1 MSNTIESLEI
11 EIIGS
16 SQSAEQALDALER
29 SLGRLKTAVK
39 SGCGLTA
46 VTNQLTAMNTALGS
60 MNSSGISN
68 LKALAD
74 GLNTLSGIGKFKLSS
89 SIANQITNLGT
100 ATKSLNGTDFTQLT
114 TLATALTP
122 LATVGKANLGSTINQ
137 LGKLPG
143 AIQPL
148 VTMDM
153 TGLSQKIRD
162 LVEAVKPL
170 SEMGKANLGSTLN
183 QIKKLPEAFAT
194 LNALDLTS
202 FAKKIKEVAAA
213 LAPLADEMQKVANGF
228 SAFPAKIQKLL
239 NATNQIPKAN
249 SRAGTSYVNL
259 AAKIAMAYT
268 AVKRVASVIASWINK
283 SNEYIEN
290 LNLFTVAMGDYATEA
305 QKYAEMVGELM
316 GIDPGEW
323 MRNQG
328 VFMTLATGFGVVN
341 DRAYTMSKN
350 LTQLGYDLSSFF
362 NITFE
367 DAMQKLQSGISGE
380 LEPLRRLGYDLS
392 QARLEAVALSLGIDK
407 AVSSMTQA
415 EKAELRYYAIMT
427 QVTTAQGDM
436 ARTLNAPANQLR
448 VLQAQ
453 ATQAARALGNIFIPA
468 LNAVLP
474 YAIAVAQ
481 VIRFLANTI
490 ASLFGFSLPEVD
502 YSGIGELASGASD
515 ASDAIDD
522 TTGSVKKLKKSLL
535 GIDELNLLTDNSDSG
550 GGGAD
555 FGGGGGGFDFELPE
569 YDFLGELANSRVAQ
583 IVEEMKE
590 WLGLT
595 GEINSWADFFDTR
608 LGEILTTVGL
618 IGAGFAAWKIAKTT
632 LKGLNTVK
640 KISSKKVNL
649 SFSVI
654 GATLAMSDL
663 DKLKQ
668 YFEDFTE
675 NGATFANVSGMLSEF
690 AGLIGDALTLLGNT
704 KLGGAMK
711 VIQGLGELVS
721 SINDIAQ
728 NGIDVTNVTDLL
740 RGLTNVAIGIGLFSQ
755 NLQLTGVAMAL
766 QGFTTVI
773 QELGENWEAIKQGDW
788 SGVDK
793 TTLIVGVI
801 EALGGILTALD
812 VFNKLKKAT
821 KVKEAVEGIGEVA
834 TATETISTTTSTMT
848 TKLTSLVKNLG
859 LGIAVIAEVAAA
871 AVLFVG
877 AIWVLGKEL
886 EQVGIAWQPVIDNA
900 ETVFIAV
907 GVGTGL
913 LVGIGVA
920 TAALGSAGTTLV
932 VNVALGAAML
942 AELGITAAL
951 FLAEILVV
959 GKLLDE
965 IDQAWEPV
973 LDNGED
979 IATAIGV
986 GTALLVAIGVVAA
999 ALGAATVASVGLLPL
1014 AIGIGTAMLVE
1025 LGAAATLFITEICA
1039 IGEGLEE
1046 ISLGWQPVLDDGEAI
1061 EDGIEKGT
1069 ALLVA
1074 IGAVTAALG
1083 SASVASVGS
1092 LPLAIGIG
1100 TAMLA
1105 ELGVAFGVFCD
1116 SLSDVSDDIKDTL
1129 APALSGVN
1137 DVLPDATSDMSDFID
1152 FMTAFAEDMVIY
1164 AASSSIAGIAATID
1178 EFIDFFTTD
1187 PIKRMSDEM
1196 DEQYE
1201 DMKDLVEKLEEV
1213 LPLIKDGTRLM
1224 DEYNDAMDD
1233 FNAVSGNGGGLS
1245 GFVSTMIEVGIQL
1258 FKYGWTTISN
1268 FVGDKV
1274 SAAVSLAKSGW
1285 TTISSFVGDKVSTA
1299 VSLAKRGWS
1308 NISSFVGSS
1317 VTVGISLV
1325 KSGWTTIK
1333 NWIGDLT
1340 ASLKI
1345 TLPKIRIKWSN
1356 AEVLG
1361 ATVKYPSGFECYAQG
1376 GFPAMGQMFVAR
1388 EAGPELVGTIG
1399 NRTAVV
1405 NNDQIVASV
1414 SQGVYEANSEQ
1425 NALLREQNN
1434 LLRKLLEKDTNVTA
1448 VVGTGDVISGFE
1460 RKNRRDGRTVVP
1472 VGV

>member
-11 EIIGS
+11 EVIGS
-16 SQSAEQALDALER
+16 SQSAEQALDALEE

-39 SGCGLTA
+39 GGCGLTA

-60 MNSSGISN
+60 MNSSSISN

-74 GLNTLSGIGKFKLSS
+74 GLNILSGIGKFKLSS

-249 SRAGTSYVNL
+249 ARAGTSYVNL
-259 AAKIAMAYT
+259 AAKITMAYA
-268 AVKRVASVIASWINK
+268 AVKRIASVIASWINK

-290 LNLFTVAMGDYATEA
+290 LNLFTVAMGKYATEA
-305 QKYAEMVGELM
+305 QQYAEMVGELM

-328 VFMTLATGFGVVN
+328 VFMTLATGFGVAS
-341 DRAYTMSKN
+341 DRAYTMSQN

-502 YSGIGELASGASD
+502 YSGIGELAGGASD

-555 FGGGGGGFDFELPE
+555 FGGGGGGFDFELPT
-569 YDFLGELANSRVAQ
+569 YDFLGELAESRVAQ

-595 GEINSWADFFDTR
+595 GEIKSWSDLLNTNFGQI
-608 LGEILTTVGL
+608 LILVGEIGAGLLLWKLSKGLMSGLKYLADLKKAGLDIPMTIMAGATLTITGFTIEFTGVADAIKNGLDELNLVEIIAGGLTGTAGSALLGKGIGAFIAKAFENSAVAKAITAGGGAISTTL
-618 IGAGFAAWKIAKTT
+618 IGAA
-632 LKGLNTVK
+632 
-640 KISSKKVNL
+640 
-649 SFSVI
+649 I
-654 GATLAMSDL
+654 GAIIAGVPMFITGVYDAIV
-663 DKLKQ
+663 
-668 YFEDFTE
+668 
-675 NGATFANVSGMLSEF
+675 NGFDWLNGVLIPIG
-690 AGLIGDALTLLGNT
+690 AGLTGAGTGAIVGMITGAVTGPVGAAIGAAVGLL
-704 KLGGAMK
+704 
-711 VIQGLGELVS
+711 IGL
-721 SINDIAQ
+721 
-728 NGIDVTNVTDLL
+728 VTDLIVANWDSICGWVSTAVATIAQFGSDL
-740 RGLTNVAIGIGLFSQ
+740 WAGIVAIWNGAPEWFD
-755 NLQLTGVAMAL
+755 
-766 QGFTTVI
+766 TTVI
-773 QELGENWEAIKQGDW
+773 QPVVGFFGDLWADISSLASECWEAI
-788 SGVDK
+788 VDFFSPAIEWFSQLFSSVYQ
-793 TTLIVGVI
+793 TLSDIFYNIGVI
-801 EALGGILTALD
+801 ASGCWEVIKAVWAVVSTWFNTNIIQPVSTFFSNMWTGIKTWAID
-812 VFNKLKKAT
+812 AWNGIKSVFSTIGSWINTNIIQPVGNFFSGLWTGFLEKA
-821 KVKEAVEGIGEVA
+821 KSAWEGVKTVFGNVA
-834 TATETISTTTSTMT
+834 SFFKDTFE
-848 TKLTSLVKNLG
+848 K
-859 LGIAVIAEVAAA
+859 
-871 AVLFVG
+871 
-877 AIWVLGKEL
+877 
-886 EQVGIAWQPVIDNA
+886 AWQGIVK
-900 ETVFIAV
+900 VF
-907 GVGTGL
+907 
-913 LVGIGVA
+913 
-920 TAALGSAGTTLV
+920 
-932 VNVALGAAML
+932 
-942 AELGITAAL
+942 
-951 FLAEILVV
+951 
-959 GKLLDE
+959 
-965 IDQAWEPV
+965 
-973 LDNGED
+973 
-979 IATAIGV
+979 
-986 GTALLVAIGVVAA
+986 
-999 ALGAATVASVGLLPL
+999 
-1014 AIGIGTAMLVE
+1014 
-1025 LGAAATLFITEICA
+1025 
-1039 IGEGLEE
+1039 
-1046 ISLGWQPVLDDGEAI
+1046 
-1061 EDGIEKGT
+1061 
-1069 ALLVA
+1069 
-1074 IGAVTAALG
+1074 
-1083 SASVASVGS
+1083 SVAGEIFV
-1092 LPLAIGIG
+1092 
-1100 TAMLA
+1100 
-1105 ELGVAFGVFCD
+1105 
-1116 SLSDVSDDIKDTL
+1116 DIKDGIVS
-1129 APALSGVN
+1129 AFKKVVN
-1137 DVLPDATSDMSDFID
+1137 
-1152 FMTAFAEDMVIY
+1152 
-1164 AASSSIAGIAATID
+1164 G
-1178 EFIDFFTTD
+1178 
-1187 PIKRMSDEM
+1187 
-1196 DEQYE
+1196 
-1201 DMKDLVEKLEEV
+1201 
-1213 LPLIKDGTRLM
+1213 LI
-1224 DEYNDAMDD
+1224 
-1233 FNAVSGNGGGLS
+1233 GGLNKVIS
-1245 GFVSTMIEVGIQL
+1245 VPFNGI
-1258 FKYGWTTISN
+1258 N
-1268 FVGDKV
+1268 
-1274 SAAVSLAKSGW
+1274 SAL
-1285 TTISSFVGDKVSTA
+1285 
-1299 VSLAKRGWS
+1299 R
-1308 NISSFVGSS
+1308 
-1317 VTVGISLV
+1317 
-1325 KSGWTTIK
+1325 TIK
-1333 NWIGDLT
+1333 N
-1340 ASLKI
+1340 I
-1345 TLPKIRIKWSN
+1345 TILDFQPFSGLRTISVPSIPYLADGGMVN
-1356 AEVLG
+1356 A
-1361 ATVKYPSGFECYAQG
+1361 
-1376 GFPAMGQMFVAR
+1376 GQMFVAR

>member
-16 SQSAEQALDALER
+16 SQSAEQALDALEE

-39 SGCGLTA
+39 GGCGLTA

-60 MNSSGISN
+60 MNSSSISN

-415 EKAELRYYAIMT
+415 EKAELRYYAIMN

-448 VLQAQ
+448 VLKAQ

-490 ASLFGFSLPEVD
+490 ASLFGFALPEVD
-502 YSGIGELASGASD
+502 YSGIGELAGGAGA

-522 TTGSVKKLKKSLL
+522 TTGSVKELKKSLL

-595 GEINSWADFFDTR
+595 GEIKSWSDLLNTNFGQI
-608 LGEILTTVGL
+608 LILVGEIGAGLLLWKLSKGLLTGLRTLSELKAAGLDIPLTIMAGTTLTLTGFTIEFTGVADAIKNGLDELNFAEIILGGITGTAGTALLGKGIGAWIAKAFSGSAIASAITAGGGAISTTVLGAAVGGIIAGIPAYIAGIYDAIVSGIDWLNAAL
-618 IGAGFAAWKIAKTT
+618 IGAGATAAGA
-632 LKGLNTVK
+632 G
-640 KISSKKVNL
+640 
-649 SFSVI
+649 I
-654 GATLAMSDL
+654 GAIIGSLGGPIGAGIGALIGLA
-663 DKLKQ
+663 
-668 YFEDFTE
+668 
-675 NGATFANVSGMLSEF
+675 V
-690 AGLIGDALTLLGNT
+690 GLITDGIILLVQNWEAVCT
-704 KLGGAMK
+704 WF
-711 VIQGLGELVS
+711 QGVFATIGQFFADLWQ
-721 SINDIAQ
+721 SICDIWSVCAEWF
-728 NGIDVTNVTDLL
+728 D
-740 RGLTNVAIGIGLFSQ
+740 
-755 NLQLTGVAMAL
+755 
-766 QGFTTVI
+766 TTVI
-773 QELGENWEAIKQGDW
+773 QPVVGFFGDLWADISSLASECWEAI
-788 SGVDK
+788 VDFFSPAIEWFSQLFSSVYQ
-793 TTLIVGVI
+793 TLSDIFYNIGVI
-801 EALGGILTALD
+801 ASGCWEVIKAVWAVVSTWFNTNIIQPVSTFFSNMWTGIKTWAID
-812 VFNKLKKAT
+812 AWNGIKSVFSTIGSWINTNIIQPVGNFFSGLWTGFLNGARSAWEG
-821 KVKEAVEGIGEVA
+821 VKTVFGNVA
-834 TATETISTTTSTMT
+834 SFFKDTFQ
-848 TKLTSLVKNLG
+848 K
-859 LGIAVIAEVAAA
+859 
-871 AVLFVG
+871 
-877 AIWVLGKEL
+877 
-886 EQVGIAWQPVIDNA
+886 AWQ
-900 ETVFIAV
+900 
-907 GVGTGL
+907 
-913 LVGIGVA
+913 GI
-920 TAALGSAGTTLV
+920 
-932 VNVALGAAML
+932 VNV
-942 AELGITAAL
+942 
-951 FLAEILVV
+951 F
-959 GKLLDE
+959 
-965 IDQAWEPV
+965 
-973 LDNGED
+973 
-979 IATAIGV
+979 
-986 GTALLVAIGVVAA
+986 
-999 ALGAATVASVGLLPL
+999 
-1014 AIGIGTAMLVE
+1014 
-1025 LGAAATLFITEICA
+1025 
-1039 IGEGLEE
+1039 
-1046 ISLGWQPVLDDGEAI
+1046 
-1061 EDGIEKGT
+1061 
-1069 ALLVA
+1069 
-1074 IGAVTAALG
+1074 
-1083 SASVASVGS
+1083 SVAGE
-1092 LPLAIGIG
+1092 I
-1100 TAMLA
+1100 
-1105 ELGVAFGVFCD
+1105 F
-1116 SLSDVSDDIKDTL
+1116 
-1129 APALSGVN
+1129 VN
-1137 DVLPDATSDMSDFID
+1137 
-1152 FMTAFAEDMVIY
+1152 
-1164 AASSSIAGIAATID
+1164 
-1178 EFIDFFTTD
+1178 
-1187 PIKRMSDEM
+1187 
-1196 DEQYE
+1196 
-1201 DMKDLVEKLEEV
+1201 
-1213 LPLIKDGTRLM
+1213 IKDGI
-1224 DEYNDAMDD
+1224 
-1233 FNAVSGNGGGLS
+1233 LS
-1245 GFVSTMIEVGIQL
+1245 GFKKVVNGIIGGL
-1258 FKYGWTTISN
+1258 N
-1268 FVGDKV
+1268 
-1274 SAAVSLAKSGW
+1274 SAIAVP
-1285 TTISSFVGDKVSTA
+1285 F
-1299 VSLAKRGWS
+1299 
-1308 NISSFVGSS
+1308 N
-1317 VTVGISLV
+1317 GINSALR
-1325 KSGWTTIK
+1325 TIK
-1333 NWIGDLT
+1333 NINILGLT
-1340 ASLKI
+1340 PFSGLRTISVPSIPYLADGGMV
-1345 TLPKIRIKWSN
+1345 N
-1356 AEVLG
+1356 A
-1361 ATVKYPSGFECYAQG
+1361 
-1376 GFPAMGQMFVAR
+1376 GQMFVAR

>member
-11 EIIGS
+11 EVIGS
-16 SQSAEQALDALER
+16 SQSAEQALDALEQ

-39 SGCGLTA
+39 GGCGLTA

-60 MNSSGISN
+60 MNSSSISN

-290 LNLFTVAMGDYATEA
+290 LNLFTVAMGEYATEA

-415 EKAELRYYAIMT
+415 EKAELRYYAIMN

-448 VLQAQ
+448 VLKAQ

-490 ASLFGFSLPEVD
+490 ASLFGFALPEVD
-502 YSGIGELASGASD
+502 YSGIGELAGGAGA

-522 TTGSVKKLKKSLL
+522 TTGSVKELKKSLL

-595 GEINSWADFFDTR
+595 GEIKSWSDLLNTNFGQI
-608 LGEILTTVGL
+608 LILVGEIGAGLLLWKLSKGLLTGLRTLSELKAAGLDIPLTIMAGTTLTLTGFTIEFTGVADAIKNGLDELNFAEIILGGITGTAGTALLGKGIGAWIAKAFSGSAIASAITAGGGAISTTVLGAAVGGIIAGIPAYIAGIYDAIVSGIDWLNAAL
-618 IGAGFAAWKIAKTT
+618 IGAGATAAGA
-632 LKGLNTVK
+632 G
-640 KISSKKVNL
+640 
-649 SFSVI
+649 I
-654 GATLAMSDL
+654 GAIIGSLGGPIGAGIGALIGLA
-663 DKLKQ
+663 
-668 YFEDFTE
+668 
-675 NGATFANVSGMLSEF
+675 V
-690 AGLIGDALTLLGNT
+690 GLITDGIILLVQNWEAVCT
-704 KLGGAMK
+704 WF
-711 VIQGLGELVS
+711 QGVFATIGQFFADLWQ
-721 SINDIAQ
+721 SICDIWSVCAEWF
-728 NGIDVTNVTDLL
+728 D
-740 RGLTNVAIGIGLFSQ
+740 
-755 NLQLTGVAMAL
+755 
-766 QGFTTVI
+766 TTVI
-773 QELGENWEAIKQGDW
+773 QPVVGFFGDLWADISSLASECWEAI
-788 SGVDK
+788 VDFFSPAIEWFSQLFSSVYQ
-793 TTLIVGVI
+793 TLSDIFYNIGVI
-801 EALGGILTALD
+801 ASGCWEVIKAVWAVVSTWFNTNIIQPVSTFFSNMWTGIKTWAID
-812 VFNKLKKAT
+812 AWNGIKSVFSTIGSWINTNIIQPVGNFFSGLWTGFLNGARSAWEG
-821 KVKEAVEGIGEVA
+821 VKTVFGNVA
-834 TATETISTTTSTMT
+834 SFFKDTFQ
-848 TKLTSLVKNLG
+848 K
-859 LGIAVIAEVAAA
+859 
-871 AVLFVG
+871 
-877 AIWVLGKEL
+877 
-886 EQVGIAWQPVIDNA
+886 AWQ
-900 ETVFIAV
+900 
-907 GVGTGL
+907 
-913 LVGIGVA
+913 GI
-920 TAALGSAGTTLV
+920 
-932 VNVALGAAML
+932 VNV
-942 AELGITAAL
+942 
-951 FLAEILVV
+951 F
-959 GKLLDE
+959 
-965 IDQAWEPV
+965 
-973 LDNGED
+973 
-979 IATAIGV
+979 
-986 GTALLVAIGVVAA
+986 
-999 ALGAATVASVGLLPL
+999 
-1014 AIGIGTAMLVE
+1014 
-1025 LGAAATLFITEICA
+1025 
-1039 IGEGLEE
+1039 
-1046 ISLGWQPVLDDGEAI
+1046 
-1061 EDGIEKGT
+1061 
-1069 ALLVA
+1069 
-1074 IGAVTAALG
+1074 
-1083 SASVASVGS
+1083 SVAGE
-1092 LPLAIGIG
+1092 I
-1100 TAMLA
+1100 
-1105 ELGVAFGVFCD
+1105 F
-1116 SLSDVSDDIKDTL
+1116 
-1129 APALSGVN
+1129 VN
-1137 DVLPDATSDMSDFID
+1137 
-1152 FMTAFAEDMVIY
+1152 
-1164 AASSSIAGIAATID
+1164 
-1178 EFIDFFTTD
+1178 
-1187 PIKRMSDEM
+1187 
-1196 DEQYE
+1196 
-1201 DMKDLVEKLEEV
+1201 
-1213 LPLIKDGTRLM
+1213 IKDGI
-1224 DEYNDAMDD
+1224 
-1233 FNAVSGNGGGLS
+1233 LS
-1245 GFVSTMIEVGIQL
+1245 GFKKVVNGIIGGL
-1258 FKYGWTTISN
+1258 N
-1268 FVGDKV
+1268 
-1274 SAAVSLAKSGW
+1274 SAIAVP
-1285 TTISSFVGDKVSTA
+1285 F
-1299 VSLAKRGWS
+1299 
-1308 NISSFVGSS
+1308 N
-1317 VTVGISLV
+1317 GINSALR
-1325 KSGWTTIK
+1325 TIK
-1333 NWIGDLT
+1333 NINILGLT
-1340 ASLKI
+1340 PFSGLRTISVPSIPYLADGGMV
-1345 TLPKIRIKWSN
+1345 N
-1356 AEVLG
+1356 A
-1361 ATVKYPSGFECYAQG
+1361 
-1376 GFPAMGQMFVAR
+1376 GQMFVAR

>member
-11 EIIGS
+11 EVIGS
-16 SQSAEQALDALER
+16 SQSAEQALDALEQ

-39 SGCGLTA
+39 GGCGLTA

-60 MNSSGISN
+60 MNSSSISN

-89 SIANQITNLGT
+89 SIANQITSLGT

-213 LAPLADEMQKVANGF
+213 LTPLADEMQKVANGF

-290 LNLFTVAMGDYATEA
+290 LNLFTVARGDYATEA

-415 EKAELRYYAIMT
+415 EKAELRYYAIMN

-502 YSGIGELASGASD
+502 YSGIGELAGGASD

-595 GEINSWADFFDTR
+595 GEIKSWSDLLNTNFGQI
-608 LGEILTTVGL
+608 LILVGEIGAGLLLWKLSKGLLTGLRTLSELKAAGLDIPLTIMAGTTLTLTGFTIEFTGVADAIKNGLDELNFAEIILGGITGTAGTALLGKGIGAWIAKAFSGSAIASAITAGGGAISTTVLGAAVGGIIAGIPAYIAGIYDAIVSGIDWLNAAL
-618 IGAGFAAWKIAKTT
+618 IGAGATAAGA
-632 LKGLNTVK
+632 G
-640 KISSKKVNL
+640 
-649 SFSVI
+649 I
-654 GATLAMSDL
+654 GAIIGSLGGPIGSGIGALIGLA
-663 DKLKQ
+663 
-668 YFEDFTE
+668 
-675 NGATFANVSGMLSEF
+675 V
-690 AGLIGDALTLLGNT
+690 GLITDGIILLVQNWEAVCT
-704 KLGGAMK
+704 WF
-711 VIQGLGELVS
+711 QGVFATIGQFFADLWQ
-721 SINDIAQ
+721 SICDIWSVCAEWF
-728 NGIDVTNVTDLL
+728 D
-740 RGLTNVAIGIGLFSQ
+740 
-755 NLQLTGVAMAL
+755 
-766 QGFTTVI
+766 TTVI
-773 QELGENWEAIKQGDW
+773 QPVVGFFGDLWADISSLASECWEAIVDFFSPAIEWFSQLFSSVYQTLSDIFYNIGVIASGCWEVIKAVWAVVSTWFDTNIIQPVSKFFSNMWTGISTWCSEAWEDMKAVLSKVGSWIDTNIIQPVSTFFSDLW
-788 SGVDK
+788 SGF
-793 TTLIVGVI
+793 
-801 EALGGILTALD
+801 LD
-812 VFNKLKKAT
+812 AASDAWEG
-821 KVKEAVEGIGEVA
+821 VKEVFGKVGSFFK
-834 TATETISTTTSTMT
+834 ETF
-848 TKLTSLVKNLG
+848 
-859 LGIAVIAEVAAA
+859 ED
-871 AVLFVG
+871 
-877 AIWVLGKEL
+877 
-886 EQVGIAWQPVIDNA
+886 AWQ
-900 ETVFIAV
+900 
-907 GVGTGL
+907 
-913 LVGIGVA
+913 GI
-920 TAALGSAGTTLV
+920 
-932 VNVALGAAML
+932 VN
-942 AELGITAAL
+942 I
-951 FLAEILVV
+951 F
-959 GKLLDE
+959 
-965 IDQAWEPV
+965 
-973 LDNGED
+973 
-979 IATAIGV
+979 
-986 GTALLVAIGVVAA
+986 
-999 ALGAATVASVGLLPL
+999 
-1014 AIGIGTAMLVE
+1014 
-1025 LGAAATLFITEICA
+1025 
-1039 IGEGLEE
+1039 
-1046 ISLGWQPVLDDGEAI
+1046 
-1061 EDGIEKGT
+1061 
-1069 ALLVA
+1069 
-1074 IGAVTAALG
+1074 
-1083 SASVASVGS
+1083 SVAGEIFV
-1092 LPLAIGIG
+1092 
-1100 TAMLA
+1100 
-1105 ELGVAFGVFCD
+1105 
-1116 SLSDVSDDIKDTL
+1116 DIKD
-1129 APALSGVN
+1129 
-1137 DVLPDATSDMSDFID
+1137 
-1152 FMTAFAEDMVIY
+1152 
-1164 AASSSIAGIAATID
+1164 GI
-1178 EFIDFFTTD
+1178 
-1187 PIKRMSDEM
+1187 
-1196 DEQYE
+1196 
-1201 DMKDLVEKLEEV
+1201 
-1213 LPLIKDGTRLM
+1213 
-1224 DEYNDAMDD
+1224 
-1233 FNAVSGNGGGLS
+1233 LS
-1245 GFVSTMIEVGIQL
+1245 GFKKVVNGIIGGLNSAIAVPFNGINSALRFVRDIEIVGIKP
-1258 FKYGWTTISN
+1258 FSSIRTIS
-1268 FVGDKV
+1268 VP
-1274 SAAVSLAKSGW
+1274 SIPYLADGGM
-1285 TTISSFVGDKVSTA
+1285 V
-1299 VSLAKRGWS
+1299 
-1308 NISSFVGSS
+1308 
-1317 VTVGISLV
+1317 
-1325 KSGWTTIK
+1325 
-1333 NWIGDLT
+1333 
-1340 ASLKI
+1340 
-1345 TLPKIRIKWSN
+1345 N
-1356 AEVLG
+1356 A
-1361 ATVKYPSGFECYAQG
+1361 
-1376 GFPAMGQMFVAR
+1376 GQMFVAR

-1448 VVGTGDVISGFE
+1448 VVGTGSVISGLE
-1460 RKNRRDGRTVVP
+1460 RKNRRDGKTIVP
-1472 VGV
+1472 IGV

>member
-11 EIIGS
+11 EVIGS
-16 SQSAEQALDALER
+16 SQSAEQALDALEQ

-39 SGCGLTA
+39 GGCGLTA

-60 MNSSGISN
+60 MNSSSISN

-89 SIANQITNLGT
+89 SIANQITSLGT

-137 LGKLPG
+137 LGILPG

-213 LAPLADEMQKVANGF
+213 LTPLADEMQKVANGF

-290 LNLFTVAMGDYATEA
+290 LNLFTVAMGEYATEA

-415 EKAELRYYAIMT
+415 EKAELRYYAIMN

-448 VLQAQ
+448 VLKAQ

-490 ASLFGFSLPEVD
+490 ASLFGFALPEVD
-502 YSGIGELASGASD
+502 YSGIGELAGGAGA

-522 TTGSVKKLKKSLL
+522 TTGSVKELKKSLL

-595 GEINSWADFFDTR
+595 GEIKSWSDLLNTNFGQI
-608 LGEILTTVGL
+608 LILVGEIGAGLLLWKLSKGLLTGLRTLSELKAAGLDIPLTIMAGTTLTLTGFTIEFTGVADAIKNGLDELNFAEIILGGITGTAGTALLGKGIGAWIAKAFSGSAIASAITAGGGAISTTVLGAAVGGIIAGIPAYIAGIYDAIVSGIDWLNAAL
-618 IGAGFAAWKIAKTT
+618 IGAGATAAGA
-632 LKGLNTVK
+632 G
-640 KISSKKVNL
+640 
-649 SFSVI
+649 I
-654 GATLAMSDL
+654 GAIIGSLGGPIGAGIGALIGLA
-663 DKLKQ
+663 
-668 YFEDFTE
+668 
-675 NGATFANVSGMLSEF
+675 V
-690 AGLIGDALTLLGNT
+690 GLITDGIILLVQNWEAVCT
-704 KLGGAMK
+704 WF
-711 VIQGLGELVS
+711 QGVFATIGQFFADLWQ
-721 SINDIAQ
+721 SICDIWSVCAEWF
-728 NGIDVTNVTDLL
+728 D
-740 RGLTNVAIGIGLFSQ
+740 
-755 NLQLTGVAMAL
+755 
-766 QGFTTVI
+766 TTVI
-773 QELGENWEAIKQGDW
+773 QPVVGFFGDLWVDISSLASECWEAI
-788 SGVDK
+788 VDFFSPAIEWFSQLFSSVYQ
-793 TTLIVGVI
+793 TLSDIFYNIGVI
-801 EALGGILTALD
+801 ASGCWEVIKAVWAVVSTW
-812 VFNKLKKAT
+812 FNT
-821 KVKEAVEGIGEVA
+821 NI
-834 TATETISTTTSTMT
+834 I
-848 TKLTSLVKNLG
+848 
-859 LGIAVIAEVAAA
+859 
-871 AVLFVG
+871 
-877 AIWVLGKEL
+877 
-886 EQVGIAWQPVIDNA
+886 QPVSTFFSNMWTGIKTWAIDAWNGIKSVFSTIGSWINTNIIQPVGNFFSGLWTGFLNGA
-900 ETVFIAV
+900 RSAWEGVKTVF
-907 GVGTGL
+907 G
-913 LVGIGVA
+913 
-920 TAALGSAGTTLV
+920 
-932 VNVALGAAML
+932 
-942 AELGITAAL
+942 
-951 FLAEILVV
+951 
-959 GKLLDE
+959 
-965 IDQAWEPV
+965 
-973 LDNGED
+973 
-979 IATAIGV
+979 
-986 GTALLVAIGVVAA
+986 
-999 ALGAATVASVGLLPL
+999 TVASFFKDTFQK
-1014 AIGIGTAMLVE
+1014 AWQGIVNV
-1025 LGAAATLFITEICA
+1025 F
-1039 IGEGLEE
+1039 
-1046 ISLGWQPVLDDGEAI
+1046 
-1061 EDGIEKGT
+1061 
-1069 ALLVA
+1069 
-1074 IGAVTAALG
+1074 
-1083 SASVASVGS
+1083 SVAGE
-1092 LPLAIGIG
+1092 I
-1100 TAMLA
+1100 
-1105 ELGVAFGVFCD
+1105 F
-1116 SLSDVSDDIKDTL
+1116 
-1129 APALSGVN
+1129 VN
-1137 DVLPDATSDMSDFID
+1137 
-1152 FMTAFAEDMVIY
+1152 
-1164 AASSSIAGIAATID
+1164 
-1178 EFIDFFTTD
+1178 
-1187 PIKRMSDEM
+1187 
-1196 DEQYE
+1196 
-1201 DMKDLVEKLEEV
+1201 
-1213 LPLIKDGTRLM
+1213 IKDGI
-1224 DEYNDAMDD
+1224 
-1233 FNAVSGNGGGLS
+1233 LS
-1245 GFVSTMIEVGIQL
+1245 GFKKVVNGIIGGL
-1258 FKYGWTTISN
+1258 NSAIAVPFNGINWALNKIKNINILGLTPFSGLRTIS
-1268 FVGDKV
+1268 VP
-1274 SAAVSLAKSGW
+1274 SIPYLADGGM
-1285 TTISSFVGDKVSTA
+1285 V
-1299 VSLAKRGWS
+1299 
-1308 NISSFVGSS
+1308 
-1317 VTVGISLV
+1317 
-1325 KSGWTTIK
+1325 
-1333 NWIGDLT
+1333 
-1340 ASLKI
+1340 
-1345 TLPKIRIKWSN
+1345 N
-1356 AEVLG
+1356 A
-1361 ATVKYPSGFECYAQG
+1361 
-1376 GFPAMGQMFVAR
+1376 GQMFVAR

>member
-11 EIIGS
+11 EVIGS

-39 SGCGLTA
+39 GGCGLTA

-60 MNSSGISN
+60 MNSSSISN

-268 AVKRVASVIASWINK
+268 AVKRIASVIASWINK

-290 LNLFTVAMGDYATEA
+290 LNLFTVAMGEYATEA
-305 QKYAEMVGELM
+305 QQYAEMAGELM

-415 EKAELRYYAIMT
+415 EKAELRYYAIMN

-448 VLQAQ
+448 VLKAQ

-502 YSGIGELASGASD
+502 YSGIGELAGGAGE

-522 TTGSVKKLKKSLL
+522 TTGSVKELKKSLL

-595 GEINSWADFFDTR
+595 GEIKSWSDLLNTNFGQI
-608 LGEILTTVGL
+608 LILVGEIGAGLLLWKLSKGLLTGLRTLSELKAAGLDIPLTIMAGTTLTLTGFTIEFTGVADAIKNGLDELNFAEIILGGITGTAGTALLGKGIGAWIAKAFSGSAIASAITAGGGAISTTVLGAAVGGIIAGIPAYIAGIYDAIVSGIDWLNAAL
-618 IGAGFAAWKIAKTT
+618 IGAGATAAGA
-632 LKGLNTVK
+632 G
-640 KISSKKVNL
+640 
-649 SFSVI
+649 I
-654 GATLAMSDL
+654 GAIIGSLGGPIGAGIGALIGLA
-663 DKLKQ
+663 
-668 YFEDFTE
+668 
-675 NGATFANVSGMLSEF
+675 V
-690 AGLIGDALTLLGNT
+690 GLITDGIILLVQNWEAVCT
-704 KLGGAMK
+704 WF
-711 VIQGLGELVS
+711 QGVFATIGQFFADLWQ
-721 SINDIAQ
+721 SICDIWSVCAEWF
-728 NGIDVTNVTDLL
+728 D
-740 RGLTNVAIGIGLFSQ
+740 
-755 NLQLTGVAMAL
+755 
-766 QGFTTVI
+766 TTVI
-773 QELGENWEAIKQGDW
+773 QPVVGFFGDLWADISSLASECWEAI
-788 SGVDK
+788 VDFFSPAIEWFSQLFSSVYQ
-793 TTLIVGVI
+793 TISDIFYNIGVI
-801 EALGGILTALD
+801 ASGCWEVIKAVWAVVSTWFNTNIIQPVSTFFSNMWTGIKTWAID
-812 VFNKLKKAT
+812 AWNGIKSVFSTIGSWINTNIIQPVGNFFSGLWTGFLNRARSAWEG
-821 KVKEAVEGIGEVA
+821 VKTVFGNVA
-834 TATETISTTTSTMT
+834 SFFKDTFQ
-848 TKLTSLVKNLG
+848 K
-859 LGIAVIAEVAAA
+859 
-871 AVLFVG
+871 
-877 AIWVLGKEL
+877 
-886 EQVGIAWQPVIDNA
+886 AWQ
-900 ETVFIAV
+900 
-907 GVGTGL
+907 
-913 LVGIGVA
+913 GI
-920 TAALGSAGTTLV
+920 
-932 VNVALGAAML
+932 VNV
-942 AELGITAAL
+942 
-951 FLAEILVV
+951 F
-959 GKLLDE
+959 
-965 IDQAWEPV
+965 
-973 LDNGED
+973 
-979 IATAIGV
+979 
-986 GTALLVAIGVVAA
+986 
-999 ALGAATVASVGLLPL
+999 
-1014 AIGIGTAMLVE
+1014 
-1025 LGAAATLFITEICA
+1025 
-1039 IGEGLEE
+1039 
-1046 ISLGWQPVLDDGEAI
+1046 
-1061 EDGIEKGT
+1061 
-1069 ALLVA
+1069 
-1074 IGAVTAALG
+1074 
-1083 SASVASVGS
+1083 SVAGE
-1092 LPLAIGIG
+1092 I
-1100 TAMLA
+1100 
-1105 ELGVAFGVFCD
+1105 F
-1116 SLSDVSDDIKDTL
+1116 
-1129 APALSGVN
+1129 VN
-1137 DVLPDATSDMSDFID
+1137 
-1152 FMTAFAEDMVIY
+1152 
-1164 AASSSIAGIAATID
+1164 
-1178 EFIDFFTTD
+1178 
-1187 PIKRMSDEM
+1187 
-1196 DEQYE
+1196 
-1201 DMKDLVEKLEEV
+1201 
-1213 LPLIKDGTRLM
+1213 IKDGI
-1224 DEYNDAMDD
+1224 
-1233 FNAVSGNGGGLS
+1233 LS
-1245 GFVSTMIEVGIQL
+1245 GFKKVVNGIIGGL
-1258 FKYGWTTISN
+1258 NSAIAVPFNGINSALRAIKNINILGLTPFSGLRTIS
-1268 FVGDKV
+1268 VP
-1274 SAAVSLAKSGW
+1274 SIPYLADGGM
-1285 TTISSFVGDKVSTA
+1285 V
-1299 VSLAKRGWS
+1299 
-1308 NISSFVGSS
+1308 
-1317 VTVGISLV
+1317 
-1325 KSGWTTIK
+1325 
-1333 NWIGDLT
+1333 
-1340 ASLKI
+1340 
-1345 TLPKIRIKWSN
+1345 N
-1356 AEVLG
+1356 A
-1361 ATVKYPSGFECYAQG
+1361 
-1376 GFPAMGQMFVAR
+1376 GQMFVAR

>member
-16 SQSAEQALDALER
+16 SQSAEQALDALEE

-39 SGCGLTA
+39 GGCGLTA

-60 MNSSGISN
+60 MNSSSISN

-415 EKAELRYYAIMT
+415 EKAELRYYAIMN

-448 VLQAQ
+448 VLKAQ

-490 ASLFGFSLPEVD
+490 ASLFGFALPEVD
-502 YSGIGELASGASD
+502 YSGIGELAGGAGA

-522 TTGSVKKLKKSLL
+522 TTGSVKELKKSLL

-595 GEINSWADFFDTR
+595 GEIKSWSDLLNTNFGQI
-608 LGEILTTVGL
+608 LILVGE
-618 IGAGFAAWKIAKTT
+618 IGAGLLLWKLSKGLLTGLRTLSELKAAGLDIPLTIMAGTT
-632 LKGLNTVK
+632 LTLTGFTIEFTGVADAIKNGLDELNFAEIILGGITGTAGTALLGKG
-640 KISSKKVNL
+640 
-649 SFSVI
+649 I
-654 GATLAMSDL
+654 GAFITKAFADGAVSKALTTAATNLFGAKAVEAMGAGAVSAAGAAIGAGVGAIIAGIPAFVVGIYDAITNEFDWMNAAL
-663 DKLKQ
+663 I
-668 YFEDFTE
+668 TG
-675 NGATFANVSGMLSEF
+675 GATA
-690 AGLIGDALTLLGNT
+690 AGAGIGAIVGALGGPLTAALGALIGLCVG
-704 KLGGAMK
+704 
-711 VIQGLGELVS
+711 V
-721 SINDIAQ
+721 
-728 NGIDVTNVTDLL
+728 VTDLIVANWDSICGWVSTAVATIAQFGSDL
-740 RGLTNVAIGIGLFSQ
+740 WSGIVAIWNGAPEWFD
-755 NLQLTGVAMAL
+755 
-766 QGFTTVI
+766 TTVI
-773 QELGENWEAIKQGDW
+773 QPVVGFFGDLWADISSLASECWEAI
-788 SGVDK
+788 VDFFSPAIEWFSQLFSSVYQ
-793 TTLIVGVI
+793 TLSDIFYNIGVI
-801 EALGGILTALD
+801 ASGCWEVIKAVWAVVSTWFNTNIIQPVSTFFSNMWTGIKTWAID
-812 VFNKLKKAT
+812 AWNGIKSVFSTICSWINTNIIQPVGNFFSGLWTGFLNGARSAWEG
-821 KVKEAVEGIGEVA
+821 VKTVFGNVA
-834 TATETISTTTSTMT
+834 SFFKDTFQ
-848 TKLTSLVKNLG
+848 K
-859 LGIAVIAEVAAA
+859 
-871 AVLFVG
+871 
-877 AIWVLGKEL
+877 
-886 EQVGIAWQPVIDNA
+886 AWQ
-900 ETVFIAV
+900 
-907 GVGTGL
+907 
-913 LVGIGVA
+913 GI
-920 TAALGSAGTTLV
+920 
-932 VNVALGAAML
+932 VNV
-942 AELGITAAL
+942 
-951 FLAEILVV
+951 F
-959 GKLLDE
+959 
-965 IDQAWEPV
+965 
-973 LDNGED
+973 
-979 IATAIGV
+979 
-986 GTALLVAIGVVAA
+986 
-999 ALGAATVASVGLLPL
+999 
-1014 AIGIGTAMLVE
+1014 
-1025 LGAAATLFITEICA
+1025 
-1039 IGEGLEE
+1039 
-1046 ISLGWQPVLDDGEAI
+1046 
-1061 EDGIEKGT
+1061 
-1069 ALLVA
+1069 
-1074 IGAVTAALG
+1074 
-1083 SASVASVGS
+1083 SVAGE
-1092 LPLAIGIG
+1092 I
-1100 TAMLA
+1100 
-1105 ELGVAFGVFCD
+1105 F
-1116 SLSDVSDDIKDTL
+1116 
-1129 APALSGVN
+1129 VN
-1137 DVLPDATSDMSDFID
+1137 
-1152 FMTAFAEDMVIY
+1152 
-1164 AASSSIAGIAATID
+1164 
-1178 EFIDFFTTD
+1178 
-1187 PIKRMSDEM
+1187 
-1196 DEQYE
+1196 
-1201 DMKDLVEKLEEV
+1201 
-1213 LPLIKDGTRLM
+1213 IKDGI
-1224 DEYNDAMDD
+1224 
-1233 FNAVSGNGGGLS
+1233 LS
-1245 GFVSTMIEVGIQL
+1245 GFKKVVNGIIGGL
-1258 FKYGWTTISN
+1258 N
-1268 FVGDKV
+1268 
-1274 SAAVSLAKSGW
+1274 SAIAVP
-1285 TTISSFVGDKVSTA
+1285 F
-1299 VSLAKRGWS
+1299 
-1308 NISSFVGSS
+1308 N
-1317 VTVGISLV
+1317 GINSALR
-1325 KSGWTTIK
+1325 TIK
-1333 NWIGDLT
+1333 NINILGLT
-1340 ASLKI
+1340 PFSGLRTISVPSIPYLADGGMV
-1345 TLPKIRIKWSN
+1345 N
-1356 AEVLG
+1356 A
-1361 ATVKYPSGFECYAQG
+1361 
-1376 GFPAMGQMFVAR
+1376 GQMFVAR

>member
-16 SQSAEQALDALER
+16 SQSAEQALDALEG

-39 SGCGLTA
+39 GGCGLTA

-60 MNSSGISN
+60 MNSSSISN

-89 SIANQITNLGT
+89 SIANQITSLGT

-415 EKAELRYYAIMT
+415 EKAELRYYAIMN

-448 VLQAQ
+448 VLKAQ

-490 ASLFGFSLPEVD
+490 ASLFGFALPEVD
-502 YSGIGELASGASD
+502 YSGIGELAGGAGA

-522 TTGSVKKLKKSLL
+522 TTGSVKELKKSLL

-595 GEINSWADFFDTR
+595 EEIDSWSELLDTR
-608 LGEILTTVGL
+608 FGTILKTVGL
-618 IGAGFAAWKIAKTT
+618 IGVGLATWKVAPGILALKDIFNSDHSQLKKTGGIVMGVVGAFMQLMGAWDAWEN
-632 LKGLNTVK
+632 GLDW
-640 KISSKKVNL
+640 SNL
-649 SFSVI
+649 S
-654 GATLAMSDL
+654 
-663 DKLKQ
+663 
-668 YFEDFTE
+668 
-675 NGATFANVSGMLSEF
+675 
-690 AGLIGDALTLLGNT
+690 
-704 KLGGAMK
+704 
-711 VIQGLGELVS
+711 
-721 SINDIAQ
+721 
-728 NGIDVTNVTDLL
+728 
-740 RGLTNVAIGIGLFSQ
+740 
-755 NLQLTGVAMAL
+755 
-766 QGFTTVI
+766 
-773 QELGENWEAIKQGDW
+773 
-788 SGVDK
+788 
-793 TTLIVGVI
+793 
-801 EALGGILTALD
+801 
-812 VFNKLKKAT
+812 
-821 KVKEAVEGIGEVA
+821 
-834 TATETISTTTSTMT
+834 
-848 TKLTSLVKNLG
+848 
-859 LGIAVIAEVAAA
+859 
-871 AVLFVG
+871 
-877 AIWVLGKEL
+877 
-886 EQVGIAWQPVIDNA
+886 EQI
-900 ETVFIAV
+900 
-907 GVGTGL
+907 
-913 LVGIGVA
+913 VGIGVA
-920 TAALGSAGTTLV
+920 IAGLSLTVGHIGT
-932 VNVALGAAML
+932 
-942 AELGITAAL
+942 GIASIIGGI
-951 FLAEILVV
+951 ILTVTSV
-959 GKLLDE
+959 KDWLTNGVD
-965 IDQAWEPV
+965 W
-973 LDNGED
+973 DNF
-979 IATAIGV
+979 TGV
-986 GTALLVAIGVVAA
+986 M
-999 ALGAATVASVGLLPL
+999 VGLA
-1014 AIGIGTAMLVE
+1014 AIFGGISVLV
-1025 LGAAATLFITEICA
+1025 GNWI
-1039 IGEGLEE
+1039 
-1046 ISLGWQPVLDDGEAI
+1046 PM
-1061 EDGIEKGT
+1061 
-1069 ALLVA
+1069 A
-1074 IGAVTAALG
+1074 IGAVVASIVAIVMWWEQISGFFTSLWDGIVSWCGTACTNIGQFFADLWQSICDIWSVCAEWFDTTVIQPVVGFFGDLWADISSLASECWEAIVDFFSPAIEWFSQLFSSVYQTLSDIFYNIGVIASGCWEVIKTVWAVVSTWFNTNIIQPVSTFFSNMWTGIKTWAIDAWNGIKSVFSTIG
-1083 SASVASVGS
+1083 SWINTNIIQPVGNFFSGLWTGFLNGARSAWEGVKTVFGNVASFFKDTFQKAWQGIVNVFSVAGE
-1092 LPLAIGIG
+1092 I
-1100 TAMLA
+1100 
-1105 ELGVAFGVFCD
+1105 F
-1116 SLSDVSDDIKDTL
+1116 
-1129 APALSGVN
+1129 VN
-1137 DVLPDATSDMSDFID
+1137 
-1152 FMTAFAEDMVIY
+1152 
-1164 AASSSIAGIAATID
+1164 
-1178 EFIDFFTTD
+1178 
-1187 PIKRMSDEM
+1187 
-1196 DEQYE
+1196 
-1201 DMKDLVEKLEEV
+1201 
-1213 LPLIKDGTRLM
+1213 IKDGI
-1224 DEYNDAMDD
+1224 
-1233 FNAVSGNGGGLS
+1233 LS
-1245 GFVSTMIEVGIQL
+1245 GFKKVVNGIIGGL
-1258 FKYGWTTISN
+1258 N
-1268 FVGDKV
+1268 
-1274 SAAVSLAKSGW
+1274 SAIAVP
-1285 TTISSFVGDKVSTA
+1285 F
-1299 VSLAKRGWS
+1299 
-1308 NISSFVGSS
+1308 N
-1317 VTVGISLV
+1317 GINSALR
-1325 KSGWTTIK
+1325 TIK
-1333 NWIGDLT
+1333 NINILGLT
-1340 ASLKI
+1340 PFSGLRTISVPSIPYLADGGMV
-1345 TLPKIRIKWSN
+1345 N
-1356 AEVLG
+1356 A
-1361 ATVKYPSGFECYAQG
+1361 
-1376 GFPAMGQMFVAR
+1376 GQMFVAR

>member
-16 SQSAEQALDALER
+16 SQSAEQALDALEE

-39 SGCGLTA
+39 GGCGLTA

-60 MNSSGISN
+60 MNSSSISN

-74 GLNTLSGIGKFKLSS
+74 GLNTLSGIGKFKLSY

-170 SEMGKANLGSTLN
+170 SEMGKANLGSTMN

-290 LNLFTVAMGDYATEA
+290 LNLFTVAMGEYATEA

-502 YSGIGELASGASD
+502 YSGIGELAGGASD

-595 GEINSWADFFDTR
+595 GEIKSWSDLLNTNFGQI
-608 LGEILTTVGL
+608 LILVGEIGAGLLLWKLSKGLLTGLRTLSELKAAGLDIPLTIMAGTTLTLTGFTIEFTGVADAIKNGLDELNFAEIILGGITGTAGTALLGKGIGAWIAKAFSDSAIASAITAGGGAISTTVLGAAVGGIIAGIPAYIAGIYDAIVSGIDWLNSAL
-618 IGAGFAAWKIAKTT
+618 IGAGATAAGA
-632 LKGLNTVK
+632 G
-640 KISSKKVNL
+640 
-649 SFSVI
+649 I
-654 GATLAMSDL
+654 GAIIGSLGGPIGAGIGALIGLA
-663 DKLKQ
+663 
-668 YFEDFTE
+668 
-675 NGATFANVSGMLSEF
+675 V
-690 AGLIGDALTLLGNT
+690 GLITDGIILLVQNWEAVCT
-704 KLGGAMK
+704 WF
-711 VIQGLGELVS
+711 QGVFATIGQFFADLWK
-721 SINDIAQ
+721 SICDIWSVCAEWF
-728 NGIDVTNVTDLL
+728 D
-740 RGLTNVAIGIGLFSQ
+740 
-755 NLQLTGVAMAL
+755 
-766 QGFTTVI
+766 TTVI
-773 QELGENWEAIKQGDW
+773 QPVVGFFGDLWADISSLASECWEAI
-788 SGVDK
+788 VDFFSPAIEWFSQLFSSVYQ
-793 TTLIVGVI
+793 TLSDIFYNIGVI
-801 EALGGILTALD
+801 ASGCWEVIKAVWAVVSTWFNTNIIQPVSTFFSNMWTGIKTWAID
-812 VFNKLKKAT
+812 AWNGIKSVFSTIGSWINTNIIQPVGNFFSGLWTGFLNGARSAWEG
-821 KVKEAVEGIGEVA
+821 VKTVFGNVA
-834 TATETISTTTSTMT
+834 SFFKDTFQ
-848 TKLTSLVKNLG
+848 K
-859 LGIAVIAEVAAA
+859 
-871 AVLFVG
+871 
-877 AIWVLGKEL
+877 
-886 EQVGIAWQPVIDNA
+886 AWQ
-900 ETVFIAV
+900 
-907 GVGTGL
+907 
-913 LVGIGVA
+913 GI
-920 TAALGSAGTTLV
+920 
-932 VNVALGAAML
+932 VNV
-942 AELGITAAL
+942 
-951 FLAEILVV
+951 F
-959 GKLLDE
+959 
-965 IDQAWEPV
+965 
-973 LDNGED
+973 
-979 IATAIGV
+979 
-986 GTALLVAIGVVAA
+986 
-999 ALGAATVASVGLLPL
+999 
-1014 AIGIGTAMLVE
+1014 
-1025 LGAAATLFITEICA
+1025 
-1039 IGEGLEE
+1039 
-1046 ISLGWQPVLDDGEAI
+1046 
-1061 EDGIEKGT
+1061 
-1069 ALLVA
+1069 
-1074 IGAVTAALG
+1074 
-1083 SASVASVGS
+1083 SVAGE
-1092 LPLAIGIG
+1092 I
-1100 TAMLA
+1100 
-1105 ELGVAFGVFCD
+1105 F
-1116 SLSDVSDDIKDTL
+1116 
-1129 APALSGVN
+1129 VN
-1137 DVLPDATSDMSDFID
+1137 
-1152 FMTAFAEDMVIY
+1152 
-1164 AASSSIAGIAATID
+1164 
-1178 EFIDFFTTD
+1178 
-1187 PIKRMSDEM
+1187 
-1196 DEQYE
+1196 
-1201 DMKDLVEKLEEV
+1201 
-1213 LPLIKDGTRLM
+1213 IKDGI
-1224 DEYNDAMDD
+1224 
-1233 FNAVSGNGGGLS
+1233 LS
-1245 GFVSTMIEVGIQL
+1245 GFKKVVNGIIGGL
-1258 FKYGWTTISN
+1258 NSAIAVPFNGINWALNKIKNINILGLTPFSGLKTIS
-1268 FVGDKV
+1268 VP
-1274 SAAVSLAKSGW
+1274 SIPYLADGGM
-1285 TTISSFVGDKVSTA
+1285 V
-1299 VSLAKRGWS
+1299 
-1308 NISSFVGSS
+1308 
-1317 VTVGISLV
+1317 
-1325 KSGWTTIK
+1325 
-1333 NWIGDLT
+1333 
-1340 ASLKI
+1340 
-1345 TLPKIRIKWSN
+1345 N
-1356 AEVLG
+1356 A
-1361 ATVKYPSGFECYAQG
+1361 
-1376 GFPAMGQMFVAR
+1376 GQMFVAR

>member
-16 SQSAEQALDALER
+16 SQSAEQALDALEK

-39 SGCGLTA
+39 GGCGLTA

-60 MNSSGISN
+60 MNSSSISN

-415 EKAELRYYAIMT
+415 EKAELRYYAIMN

-502 YSGIGELASGASD
+502 YSGIGELAGGASD

-595 GEINSWADFFDTR
+595 GEIKSWSDLLNTNFGQI
-608 LGEILTTVGL
+608 LILVGEIGAGLLLWKLSKGLLTGLRTLSELKAAGLDIPLTIMAGTTLTLTGFTIEFTGVADAIKNGLDELNFAEIILGGITGTAGTALLGKGIGAWIAKAFSGSAIASAITAGGGAISTTVLGAAVGGIIAGIPAYIAGIYDAIVSGIDWLNAAL
-618 IGAGFAAWKIAKTT
+618 IGAGATAAGA
-632 LKGLNTVK
+632 G
-640 KISSKKVNL
+640 
-649 SFSVI
+649 I
-654 GATLAMSDL
+654 GAIIGSLGGPIGAGIGALIGLA
-663 DKLKQ
+663 
-668 YFEDFTE
+668 
-675 NGATFANVSGMLSEF
+675 V
-690 AGLIGDALTLLGNT
+690 GLITDGIILLVQNWEAVCT
-704 KLGGAMK
+704 WF
-711 VIQGLGELVS
+711 QGVFATIGQFFADLWQ
-721 SINDIAQ
+721 SICDIWSVCAEWF
-728 NGIDVTNVTDLL
+728 D
-740 RGLTNVAIGIGLFSQ
+740 
-755 NLQLTGVAMAL
+755 
-766 QGFTTVI
+766 TTVI
-773 QELGENWEAIKQGDW
+773 QPVVGFFGDLWADISSLASECWEAI
-788 SGVDK
+788 VDFFSPAIEWFSQLFSSVYQ
-793 TTLIVGVI
+793 TLSDIFYNIGVI
-801 EALGGILTALD
+801 ASGCWEVIKAVWAVVSTWFNTNIIQPVSTFFSNMWTGIKTWAID
-812 VFNKLKKAT
+812 AWNGIKSVFSTIGSWINTNIIQPVGNFFSGLWTGFLNGARSAWEG
-821 KVKEAVEGIGEVA
+821 VKTVFGNVA
-834 TATETISTTTSTMT
+834 SFFKDTFQ
-848 TKLTSLVKNLG
+848 K
-859 LGIAVIAEVAAA
+859 
-871 AVLFVG
+871 
-877 AIWVLGKEL
+877 
-886 EQVGIAWQPVIDNA
+886 AWQ
-900 ETVFIAV
+900 
-907 GVGTGL
+907 
-913 LVGIGVA
+913 GI
-920 TAALGSAGTTLV
+920 
-932 VNVALGAAML
+932 VNV
-942 AELGITAAL
+942 
-951 FLAEILVV
+951 F
-959 GKLLDE
+959 
-965 IDQAWEPV
+965 
-973 LDNGED
+973 
-979 IATAIGV
+979 
-986 GTALLVAIGVVAA
+986 
-999 ALGAATVASVGLLPL
+999 
-1014 AIGIGTAMLVE
+1014 
-1025 LGAAATLFITEICA
+1025 
-1039 IGEGLEE
+1039 
-1046 ISLGWQPVLDDGEAI
+1046 
-1061 EDGIEKGT
+1061 
-1069 ALLVA
+1069 
-1074 IGAVTAALG
+1074 
-1083 SASVASVGS
+1083 SVAGE
-1092 LPLAIGIG
+1092 I
-1100 TAMLA
+1100 
-1105 ELGVAFGVFCD
+1105 F
-1116 SLSDVSDDIKDTL
+1116 
-1129 APALSGVN
+1129 VN
-1137 DVLPDATSDMSDFID
+1137 
-1152 FMTAFAEDMVIY
+1152 
-1164 AASSSIAGIAATID
+1164 
-1178 EFIDFFTTD
+1178 
-1187 PIKRMSDEM
+1187 
-1196 DEQYE
+1196 
-1201 DMKDLVEKLEEV
+1201 
-1213 LPLIKDGTRLM
+1213 IKDGI
-1224 DEYNDAMDD
+1224 
-1233 FNAVSGNGGGLS
+1233 LS
-1245 GFVSTMIEVGIQL
+1245 GFKKVVNGIIGGL
-1258 FKYGWTTISN
+1258 N
-1268 FVGDKV
+1268 
-1274 SAAVSLAKSGW
+1274 SAIAVP
-1285 TTISSFVGDKVSTA
+1285 F
-1299 VSLAKRGWS
+1299 
-1308 NISSFVGSS
+1308 N
-1317 VTVGISLV
+1317 GINSALR
-1325 KSGWTTIK
+1325 TIK
-1333 NWIGDLT
+1333 NINILGLT
-1340 ASLKI
+1340 PFSGLRTISVPSIPYLADGGMV
-1345 TLPKIRIKWSN
+1345 N
-1356 AEVLG
+1356 A
-1361 ATVKYPSGFECYAQG
+1361 
-1376 GFPAMGQMFVAR
+1376 GQMFVAR